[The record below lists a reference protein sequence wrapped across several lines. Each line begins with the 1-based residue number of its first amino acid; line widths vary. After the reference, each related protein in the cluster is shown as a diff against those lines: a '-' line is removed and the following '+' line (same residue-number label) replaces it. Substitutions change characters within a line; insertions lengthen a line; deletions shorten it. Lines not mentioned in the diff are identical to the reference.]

1 MSPWLTGALMGGLLV
16 LAGITFVEGM
26 RKVPPRPTKVK
37 LAAADRDGWWDKL
50 PRRTRQIII
59 IGVVAGVIFALFTG
73 WVIAIV
79 LIPAT
84 IIGLPW
90 LLSSG
95 DAEASIDRLE
105 AMEEWTRSLAGV
117 LTVGVG
123 LEQAIVATLRSAPK
137 EIEPEVNL
145 LAARLRARWPTDD
158 ALRAFADDLDD
169 STGDLLAANLLL
181 GAQRRGAGLASV
193 LESVAVAVGED
204 VRSRR
209 MVEADRAKPRAT
221 ARWVTIITL
230 AVLVIMFFF
239 TTMFEP
245 YRSGIGQVIL
255 TVLLAAY
262 VGALVWMKS
271 MAKGKKLP
279 RFIGNEVAEE
289 ARR

>member
-1 MSPWLTGALMGGLLV
+1 MIGALMGALVVAGLILLV
-16 LAGITFVEGM
+16 EGL
-26 RKVPPRPTKVK
+26 RKVPPRAKKVK
-37 LAAADRDGWWDKL
+37 VAAGARDSAWDRL
-50 PRRTRQIII
+50 PRRTQQIII
-59 IGVVAGVIFALFTG
+59 VGVLAGLLFALVTG

-79 LIPAT
+79 LIPAA

-95 DAEASIDRLE
+95 DAAAQVDRLE

-137 EIEPEVNL
+137 EIQPEVNL
-145 LAARLRARWPTDD
+145 LAARLRARWPTEE

-193 LESVAVAVGED
+193 LESVAVSVGED

-230 AVLVIMFFF
+230 VVLVVLFFF
-239 TTMFEP
+239 TDMLDP
-245 YRSGIGQVIL
+245 YRSGIGQL
-255 TVLLAAY
+255 LLAVLLAAY
-262 VGALVWMKS
+262 VAALVWMKS

-279 RFIGNEVAEE
+279 RFIGNEVARE
-289 ARR
+289 AQP

>member
-1 MSPWLTGALMGGLLV
+1 MSPWMIGALMGALVVAGLILLV
-16 LAGITFVEGM
+16 EGL
-26 RKVPPRPTKVK
+26 RKVPPRAKKVK
-37 LAAADRDGWWDKL
+37 VAAGARDSAWDRL
-50 PRRTRQIII
+50 PRRTQQIII
-59 IGVVAGVIFALFTG
+59 VGVLAGLLFALVTG

-79 LIPAT
+79 LIPAA

-95 DAEASIDRLE
+95 DAAAQVDRLE

-137 EIEPEVNL
+137 EIQPEVNL
-145 LAARLRARWPTDD
+145 LAARLRARWPTEE

-193 LESVAVAVGED
+193 LESVAVSVGED

-230 AVLVIMFFF
+230 VVLVVLFFF
-239 TTMFEP
+239 TDMLDP
-245 YRSGIGQVIL
+245 YRSGIGQL
-255 TVLLAAY
+255 LLAVLLAAY
-262 VGALVWMKS
+262 VAALVWMKS

-279 RFIGNEVAEE
+279 RFIGNEVARE
-289 ARR
+289 AQP

>member
-1 MSPWLTGALMGGLLV
+1 MGACIV
-16 LAGITFVEGM
+16 LGVILFVEGM
-26 RKVPPRPTKVK
+26 RKVPPRQKKVR
-37 LAAADRDGWWDKL
+37 LAAADKDNWWDNL
-50 PRRTRQIII
+50 PRRTRQIVIL
-59 IGVVAGVIFALFTG
+59 GVVTGMIFALFTG
-73 WVIAIV
+73 WIIAIV
-79 LIPAT
+79 LIPAA

-95 DAEASIDRLE
+95 DAAARIDRLE

-137 EIEPEVNL
+137 QIEPEVNL
-145 LAARLRARWPTDD
+145 LAARLRARWPTED

-230 AVLVIMFFF
+230 VVLFVMFFF

-245 YRSGIGQVIL
+245 YRTGMGQLIL
-255 TVLLAAY
+255 ALLLAAY
-262 VGALVWMKS
+262 VGALIWMKS

-279 RFIGNEVAEE
+279 RFIGIEVAEE

>member
-1 MSPWLTGALMGGLLV
+1 MSPWLVGALMGALLV
-16 LAGITFVEGM
+16 LGGLTFVEGM
-26 RKVPPRPTKVK
+26 RKVPPRQKKVR
-37 LAAADRDGWWDKL
+37 LAASEDDSAWSRL
-50 PRRTRQIII
+50 PRRTRQ
-59 IGVVAGVIFALFTG
+59 VVIFGMLAGLVFALLTG

-79 LIPAT
+79 LIPAA
-84 IIGLPW
+84 IIGLSW

-95 DAEASIDRLE
+95 DATARIERLE

-145 LAARLRARWPTDD
+145 LGARLRARWPTAD

-204 VRSRR
+204 VRARR

-230 AVLVIMFFF
+230 GVLFVMFFF
-239 TTMFEP
+239 TNMFEP
-245 YRSGIGQVIL
+245 YRSGIGQLIL
-255 TVLLAAY
+255 SLLLAAY
-262 VGALVWMKS
+262 VGALIWMKS

-279 RFIGNEVAEE
+279 RFIGIEVAEE
-289 ARR
+289 ART